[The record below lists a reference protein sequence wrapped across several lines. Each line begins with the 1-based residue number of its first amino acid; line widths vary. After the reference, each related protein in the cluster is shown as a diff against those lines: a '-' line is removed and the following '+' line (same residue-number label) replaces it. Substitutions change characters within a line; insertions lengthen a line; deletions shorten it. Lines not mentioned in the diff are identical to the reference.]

1 MLGSFSWPPWWSC
14 WMKNNAQR
22 SDTPH
27 RWAAQMSWGAAGAR
41 HWESAQQC
49 WDRTLS
55 ADSLQAR
62 TTYWW
67 HSAEPTLLQ
76 ANSKVSALKSK
87 PAVWISCAA
96 STQTREAATAFC
108 FHAGCSLPC
117 LSALSVGTH
126 AVLSDCAPPLPWHAR
141 VALLQDGGPPTLQP
155 TGSERHRGKGKQ
167 TNKQTIFVSD
177 TAPSQ
182 NRSHLRWK
190 RTQII
195 FWFLNG
201 EDL

>member
-1 MLGSFSWPPWWSC
+1 MAPLVELLDAEQCTAQWHPPQMSC
-14 WMKNNAQR
+14 TVQ
-22 SDTPH
+22 
-27 RWAAQMSWGAAGAR
+27 SWGAAGAR

-96 STQTREAATAFC
+96 STQTQEAATAFC

-126 AVLSDCAPPLPWHAR
+126 AVLSDCAPPLSPHSPDTHAWLFCR
-141 VALLQDGGPPTLQP
+141 TVAHLPCSPLAQKG
-155 TGSERHRGKGKQ
+155 TGERKK